1 MLEVAWDEESRESD
15 AVEESGEVE
24 NDDSRSGKDRWTGDV
39 GCVGAKSWCCGCWE
53 GRWLCVVLAGSLA
66 LVCGFG
72 VAGVVSQGVL
82 GLGDV
87 AG

>member
-1 MLEVAWDEESRESD
+1 VDVESD
-15 AVEESGEVE
+15 SVAESEEVE
-24 NDDSRSGKDRWTGDV
+24 NDDSRSGKDRWAGDV
-39 GCVGAKSWCCGCWE
+39 GCVGAKSWCCCGWGE
-53 GRWLCVVLAGSLA
+53 GRWLCVVLAGSLS